1 MKNEQ
6 KKRLFAIFILAM
18 FLGSTFAL
26 AFISKESLP
35 QNNPNA
41 TALPTVVEKP
51 LADSEE
57 APYLQRGFIIVR
69 YFYSADCGDCPKV
82 EDAINGLRDDPGNVL
97 LERIDI
103 NEWPDAATTVG
114 VTTAPAVY
122 LKGMSTQLLN
132 GVVTYSDLFNAAC
145 PLYFSPPPS
154 CGY

>member
-1 MKNEQ
+1 MNTER
-6 KKRLFAIFILAM
+6 KKRLFAIFILVI
-18 FLGSTFAL
+18 FLGSTFAI

-35 QNNPNA
+35 QSSSNA
-41 TALPTVVEKP
+41 TALPTLVDKP

-57 APYLQRGFIIVR
+57 APYLQRGLIIVR

-82 EDAINGLRDDPGNVL
+82 EDAINGLRDDPGKVL

-103 NEWPDAATTVG
+103 DQWPDAATTVG

-122 LKGMSTQLLN
+122 LKGMSTKLLN
-132 GVVTYSDLFNAAC
+132 GAVTYSDLFNAAC
-145 PLYFSPPPS
+145 PLYSSPPPS

>member
-1 MKNEQ
+1 MRPEQ
-6 KKRLFAIFILAM
+6 KKRLFAIFIAV
-18 FLGSTFAL
+18 TFIASSL
-26 AFISKESLP
+26 AFAIEFALP
-35 QNNPNA
+35 QNKP
-41 TALPTVVEKP
+41 TQQETPTVVEKP

-103 NEWPDAATTVG
+103 SEWPDAATTVG